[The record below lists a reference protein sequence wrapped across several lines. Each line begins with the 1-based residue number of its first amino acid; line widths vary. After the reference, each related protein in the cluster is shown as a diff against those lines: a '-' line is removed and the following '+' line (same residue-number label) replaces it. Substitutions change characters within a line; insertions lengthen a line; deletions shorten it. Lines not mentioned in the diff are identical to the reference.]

1 MSKGIN
7 RAVAC
12 EKKAS
17 ELNSYVPLHVITEP
31 IMEEEIVKHSV
42 VILTA
47 SSLDEQMRIN
57 EITHKAGISN
67 LI

>member
-1 MSKGIN
+1 MMKMMMT
-7 RAVAC
+7 AVMMMTA
-12 EKKAS
+12 ENVAS
-17 ELNSYVPLHVITEP
+17 PSSERLKIL
-31 IMEEEIVKHSV
+31 EEEIVKHSV

-57 EITHKAGISN
+57 EITHKAGILGISN

>member
-1 MSKGIN
+1 MMMKMMMT
-7 RAVAC
+7 AVMMMTA
-12 EKKAS
+12 ENVAS
-17 ELNSYVPLHVITEP
+17 PSSERLKIL
-31 IMEEEIVKHSV
+31 EEEIVKHSV